1 MKSKLLHVISLAAL
15 MTLSACGQTTSSVN
29 PSSSAEGSSSVTEST
44 VVDTSSTVESTVADS
59 SVKVTTY
66 AVTGSATVDIGTK
79 NVTSYATFAYT
90 GSTSGAGTAFAAG
103 ETVTVVVTP
112 IEHYAIKEVT
122 ALAGENPVELT
133 KGENNSY
140 TFTMPSAEIEV
151 SAELNRVADYTL
163 DCSTLVES
171 EDKKT
176 ISDNTFTVHRKS
188 DASDATK
195 TTVDGSTV
203 KLSGNAEFGSKLGKL
218 VSFKATAPGNVYVKW
233 KGGKEKETE
242 RCGYL
247 IQATEDSNI
256 GKTMGYR
263 NFTVSEE
270 DGKALWSEDIF
281 SFPAAGTY
289 YLAGNAAFAI
299 GGFKLYYDST
309 VTEEDIATYTELGED
324 PDVLNGTLAIP
335 TDKSGYTAEHKIGN
349 YTFGEG
355 VVAKFYGSINSDTP
369 IAYSCFEL
377 ITGKTMKFSA
387 STPGTLSLRVTARNG
402 AVNGAYPTSKLIA
415 TDENASVIDVAY
427 NPEPEDGMLSS
438 SNSDTKTWYN
448 LSVQFTA
455 AGEYT
460 FTAENVVDIYSAK
473 FSAIA

>member
-79 NVTSYATFAYT
+79 NVTTYATFAYT

-151 SAELNRVADYTL
+151 SAELVRVADYTL

-188 DASDATK
+188 DASDADK

-203 KLSGNAEFGSKLGKL
+203 KLSGNTEFGSKLGKL
-218 VSFKATAPGNVYVKW
+218 VSFKATAPGRVYVKW
-233 KGGKEKETE
+233 KSGTSNETE

-263 NFTVSEE
+263 NFAVSEE

-281 SFPAAGTY
+281 AFPTAGTY
-289 YLAGNAAFAI
+289 YLAGNAAYAI

-309 VTEEDIATYTELGED
+309 VTAEDVITYTELGED

-335 TDKSGYTAEHKIGN
+335 TDNAGYTAEHKIGN
-349 YTFGEG
+349 YTFGVG
-355 VVAKFYGSINSDTP
+355 VVAKFYGKITGDTP

-377 ITGKTMKFSA
+377 SDGEEMKFTASA
-387 STPGTLSLRVTARNG
+387 PGTLSLRVTARSG
-402 AVNGAYPTSKLIA
+402 AVDNVYPTSRLIA
-415 TDENASVIDVAY
+415 SDETASTIAVTGI
-427 NPEPEDGMLSS
+427 PEDGMISS
-438 SNSDTKTWYN
+438 SKTKTWYN
-448 LSVQFTA
+448 LSVQFTQ

>member
-103 ETVTVVVTP
+103 ETVTIVVTP

-176 ISDNTFTVHRKS
+176 FSDNTFTVHRKS
-188 DASDATK
+188 ESSEI
-195 TTVDGSTV
+195 VDGSTV
-203 KLSGNAEFGSKLGKL
+203 KLSGNSEFGSKLSKV
-218 VSFKATAPGNVYVKW
+218 VSFKATAPGRVYVKW
-233 KGGKEKETE
+233 KSGTSKETE

-263 NFTVSEE
+263 NFTINEE
-270 DGKALWSEDIF
+270 DGGKALWSEDIF
-281 SFPAAGTY
+281 AFPTAGTY
-289 YLAGNAAFAI
+289 YLAGNAAYAI

-309 VTEEDIATYTELGED
+309 VTAEDVITYTELGED

-335 TDKSGYTAEHKIGN
+335 TDNAGYTAEHTIGN
-349 YTFGEG
+349 YTFGVG
-355 VVAKFYGSINSDTP
+355 VVAKFYGKITGDTP

-377 ITGKTMKFSA
+377 SNGETMKFTASSA
-387 STPGTLSLRVTARNG
+387 GTLSLRVTGRSG
-402 AVNGAYPTSKLIA
+402 AVDGSYLKSKLIA
-415 TDENASVIDVAY
+415 TDDSASVIEVTGI
-427 NPEPEDGMLSS
+427 PEDGMISS
-438 SNSDTKTWYN
+438 SETKTWYN